1 MASESVGPRQKRR
14 KVQEEMNNI
23 LLVVE
28 ASYSVAECVNG
39 DNVGHEKEENDID
52 KNTSGEPV
60 HADDYSSLQLMEHRS
75 EYYETISEF
84 IHDSDQEPT
93 DSSDDECEL
102 LIDDDAAEF
111 SFYALCDDELPTN
124 VYSCNAPIFVH
135 TLSSFFILT
144 LHLFPNIIM
153 F

>member
-28 ASYSVAECVNG
+28 ASYSVTQCVNG
-39 DNVGHEKEENDID
+39 DNVEHEKEENDINQD
-52 KNTSGEPV
+52 TSGEPV
-60 HADDYSSLQLMEHRS
+60 HDDYSQQLIEHQS
-75 EYYETISEF
+75 EYYETISEL
-84 IHDSDQEPT
+84 IYDSDEEPT

-111 SFYALCDDELPTN
+111 LFDALCDDRLPTN
-124 VYSCNAPIFVH
+124 V
-135 TLSSFFILT
+135 
-144 LHLFPNIIM
+144 HLVLIY
-153 F
+153 